1 MSDAKYVTLD
11 ELAAHVGVKISTVRQ
26 WVKRGFVPRE
36 TYIKAGNTYR
46 FCLEDV
52 VASLRKE
59 EPKGRYEA
67 AVEKAADNLREA
79 DDRPFAKRGAV
90 TREMLEDFVEKHSE
104 EKPSEVVPDVE
115 EQNVAEML
123 SELDDDL

>member
-52 VASLRKE
+52 VASLRRE

-67 AVEKAADNLREA
+67 AVEKAADNLREMVDPDVA
-79 DDRPFAKRGAV
+79 
-90 TREMLEDFVEKHSE
+90 LEGEVL
-104 EKPSEVVPDVE
+104 PRSEVAD
-115 EQNVAEML
+115 ML